1 MDNTN
6 LNLAFMNQIRPYE
19 CENLIRLGRPHDGGY
34 VLPIVALQNASVL
47 LSVGY
52 GNDSSFE
59 RDFKKTSPKSRVILI
74 DDITSFT
81 RLFRSLFF
89 SFCTRVFM
97 RTGHPRLQWRNLL
110 SFIRM
115 EASGQID
122 YRNLKLAAQALNNDQ
137 TTLPILMNDFLDK
150 RIILKID
157 IEGSEYECLQGI
169 QEYSN
174 IAYILI
180 EFHYIP
186 DQMKQFSN
194 ILERLTTKFVLVN
207 THINNYS
214 KIIGGIPEAVELCF
228 LNKSYS
234 RNNLRLAKLIP
245 SKLDQRNCVRFPEI
259 QYEYLDD

>member
-19 CENLIRLGRPHDGGY
+19 CGNLIRLGRAHDGGY
-34 VLPIVALQNASVL
+34 VLPLVVLSTTSVL

-59 RDFKKTSPKSRVILI
+59 RDFKKISPKSRVILI
-74 DDITSFT
+74 DDIASFT
-81 RLFRSLFF
+81 RLFKEFVI
-89 SFCTRVFM
+89 SFCTRAFM
-97 RTGHPRLQWRNLL
+97 RTGHPRREWGNLL

-115 EASGQID
+115 AASGEID

-137 TTLPILMNDFLDK
+137 TTLPILMSEFLDK

-174 IAYILI
+174 IACILI

-186 DQMKQFSN
+186 DKIEDFSKH
-194 ILERLTTKFVLVN
+194 LGRLTNKFVLVN

-214 KIIGGIPEAVELCF
+214 KIIEGIPEAVELCF
-228 LNKSYS
+228 LNKEYS
-234 RNNLRLAKLIP
+234 RNNLRQAKKIP